1 MAESSG
7 RTQKSE
13 IQAKVKKEAIRTGGT
28 IFASEYLQEEKTTDK
43 LKSNL
48 EKLRILD
55 ISMQI
60 GMRVAVAIFFG
71 SLLCIQ
77 NFEVFNL
84 VNKALALNALK
95 DLQAILSIVTSAT
108 LAETYLIAT
117 KIVEW
122 VLKPIDYRS

>member
-1 MAESSG
+1 MAGNPG
-7 RTQKSE
+7 RIKSE
-13 IQAKVKKEAIRTGGT
+13 IQSKVKKEALKTGGT
-28 IFASEYLQEEKTTDK
+28 IFTTEYLQEEKKTDV
-43 LKSNL
+43 LKNNL
-48 EKLRILD
+48 EKLRIVD

-71 SLLCIQ
+71 FLLFIQ
-77 NFEVFNL
+77 NFEVFSL
-84 VNKALALNALK
+84 VNKALILNSLK

-122 VLKPIDYRS
+122 VLKPIDYKS

>member
-1 MAESSG
+1 MAGNTG
-7 RTQKSE
+7 RIKSE
-13 IQAKVKKEAIRTGGT
+13 IQAKVKKEALKTGGT
-28 IFASEYLQEEKTTDK
+28 IFTTEYLQEEKKTDE
-43 LKSNL
+43 LKNNL
-48 EKLRILD
+48 EKLRIVD

-71 SLLCIQ
+71 FLLFIQ
-77 NFEVFNL
+77 NFEVFSL
-84 VNKALALNALK
+84 VNKALVLKSLK

-122 VLKPIDYRS
+122 VLKPIDYNHK

>member
-1 MAESSG
+1 MVEQSG
-7 RTQKSE
+7 RTIKSAIHSE
-13 IQAKVKKEAIRTGGT
+13 VSKAILKKGGT
-28 IFASEYLQEEKTTDK
+28 IFTSEYQKEEEISTL
-43 LKSNL
+43 LKNNL

-71 SLLCIQ
+71 VLLFLQ
-77 NFEVFNL
+77 NAEVFDL
-84 VNKALALNALK
+84 VNRSLRLNSIR
-95 DLQAILSIVTSAT
+95 DLQPILSIVTAAT

-122 VLKPIDYRS
+122 VLKPIDYKL